1 MASAVQEPSGETGAL
16 SREGMGKIARNF
28 SAGVSLWAS
37 PGVNFAGGGRMAAR
51 SGVAAPRT
59 KGETGVGQM
68 GRVLL
73 GRVDGGRWE
82 WGLAKKPR
90 VKRRI
95 QLNS

>member
-1 MASAVQEPSGETGAL
+1 
-16 SREGMGKIARNF
+16 
-28 SAGVSLWAS
+28 
-37 PGVNFAGGGRMAAR
+37 MAAR

>member
-1 MASAVQEPSGETGAL
+1 MRQAL
-16 SREGMGKIARNF
+16 SVGKGWGKSSRHY

-37 PGVNFAGGGRMAAR
+37 PGVNFPGGCRMAAR

-59 KGETGVGQM
+59 KGELGVGQA

-82 WGLAKKPR
+82 WGLARKPP
-90 VKRRI
+90 VKRRT